1 MEHKKYCNQ
10 CKNSLPI
17 SNFNKKNDEEYY
29 TRCKVCQDIH
39 NKNEKNRY
47 KKKVIPFEKS
57 FASHPKSE
65 FWHKTL
71 NGNVKP
77 RDVSLNSHTK
87 YWFKCNVC
95 NHDIDISLD
104 KVNGLN
110 RWCCYCANQKRCKNE
125 DCDHCLKNS
134 FAIHPKHKF
143 WHKTLNG
150 HIKPRDVSISSGK
163 KYWFKCNECNHD
175 FDIRLDDVNHGKW
188 CGYCSK
194 PLKKLCK
201 NEDCDHCKQNSFAI
215 HPKSEFWH
223 KTLNGNVKPRDVSLN
238 SHTKY
243 WFGCNECNHDFDIRL
258 DKVNSGNW
266 CRYCKNKTELKLKN
280 FLENNY
286 TYKIIKEFKKEWSRN
301 PNTKQFLRY
310 DFCFS
315 EIKLIIELDGRQHFE
330 QVSNWG
336 CPDEQKKTD
345 IYKMKVANENGYKI
359 IRILQEDVLYD
370 RNDWQNKLT
379 EIIYKFIEDNN
390 SIYNYVCIGDIYDNG
405 NIFLDYNE
413 IKKQIKPFKE
423 ELIQKC
429 FNPNRVSY
437 YLEQYN
443 YDIGNDEY
451 MKYEEILE

>member
-1 MEHKKYCNQ
+1 SK
-10 CKNSLPI
+10 
-17 SNFNKKNDEEYY
+17 
-29 TRCKVCQDIH
+29 
-39 NKNEKNRY
+39 
-47 KKKVIPFEKS
+47 
-57 FASHPKSE
+57 
-65 FWHKTL
+65 FWHPTL
-71 NGNVKP
+71 NGNTKP
-77 RDVSLNSHTK
+77 RHVTISNGTK

-95 NHDIDISLD
+95 NHDFDITLGN
-104 KVNGLN
+104 VNCHN
-110 RWCCYCANQKRCKNE
+110 VWCGYCNNKIRCDNIN
-125 DCDHCLKNS
+125 CNHCFKNS
-134 FAIHPKHKF
+134 FASHPKSVF

-150 HIKPRDVSISSGK
+150 NTKPRDVSITSGK

-175 FDIRLDDVNHGKW
+175 ICNSLANVKNGKW
-188 CGYCSK
+188 CGYCV
-194 PLKKLCK
+194 
-201 NEDCDHCKQNSFAI
+201 NRIRCDNINCNHCFKNSFAS
-215 HPKSEFWH
+215 HPKSKFWH
-223 KTLNGNVKPRDVSLN
+223 PTLNGNTKPRDLPLN
-238 SHTKY
+238 FNKKCWFKCNLCNHNIYKTLNDVTQGSWCGYCNNKIRCDNINCNHCFKNSFASHPKSVFWHPTLNGHIKPRNIALNDNKKY
-243 WFGCNECNHDFDIRL
+243 WFKCNECNSDFDIIL
-258 DKVNSGNW
+258 CDVNSGRW
-266 CRYCKNKTELKLKN
+266 CRFCTNKTEQKLKI

-379 EIIYKFIEDNN
+379 EIISKFIEDNN

-443 YDIGNDEY
+443 YDI
-451 MKYEEILE
+451 

>member
-1 MEHKKYCNQ
+1 MEEQHKYCNQ
-10 CKNSLPI
+10 CKKTLPI

-29 TRCKVCQDIH
+29 TRCKICQDIH

-57 FASHPKSE
+57 FASHPKSQ
-65 FWHKTL
+65 FWHPTL
-71 NGNVKP
+71 NGNIKP

-95 NHDIDISLD
+95 NHDFDITLGN
-104 KVNGLN
+104 VNCHN
-110 RWCCYCANQKRCKNE
+110 VWCGYCNNKIRCDNIN
-125 DCDHCLKNS
+125 CNHCFKNS
-134 FAIHPKHKF
+134 FASHPKSVF
-143 WHKTLNG
+143 WHPTLNG
-150 HIKPRDVSISSGK
+150 HIKPRNIALNDNK
-163 KYWFKCNECNHD
+163 KYWFKCNECNSD
-175 FDIRLDDVNHGKW
+175 FDII
-188 CGYCSK
+188 
-194 PLKKLCK
+194 LC
-201 NEDCDHCKQNSFAI
+201 D
-215 HPKSEFWH
+215 
-223 KTLNGNVKPRDVSLN
+223 
-238 SHTKY
+238 
-243 WFGCNECNHDFDIRL
+243 
-258 DKVNSGNW
+258 VNSGRW
-266 CRYCKNKTELKLKN
+266 CRFCTNKTEQKLKI

-379 EIIYKFIEDNN
+379 EIISKFIEDNN